1 MRPGAS
7 GWDDAE
13 VITRPCSPA
22 ARVLSSL
29 GAHAAPVSRVHSVLA
44 SGLVGCALLGC
55 VLLGC
60 GSASAGGKAKAEA
73 DANKDEFAVSGSA
86 WTMDQEGGENA
97 DASGAPQS
105 PKTAKSSSGAQ
116 SASNKSRA
124 GEAALLGARHDV
136 SLGKGAP
143 TPCKCLAVVVG
154 PTNTPGLSWSSTPPT
169 LDGASQLVI
178 ALGSE
183 DVSCDE
189 AASAA
194 SYMGYGVE
202 GSNVVVQVEA
212 AKPGRPIT
220 HGAIIPKPAAG
231 GQVLIQGSGSVPY
244 GKGPAGEARCT
255 VGTMPKSGATKLP
268 AAKPGAT
275 K

>member
-1 MRPGAS
+1 LRPSGW

-13 VITRPCSPA
+13 VMTRLCSPA
-22 ARVLSSL
+22 ARVLSS
-29 GAHAAPVSRVHSVLA
+29 VRVHSAPASSVRSALA
-44 SGLVGCALLGC
+44 SGLVGCA
-55 VLLGC
+55 LLGC

-73 DANKDEFAVSGSA
+73 DTDKDAFAVSGSA
-86 WTMDQEGGENA
+86 WTMDQEGSGNS
-97 DASGAPQS
+97 DAPGAPQS
-105 PKTAKSSSGAQ
+105 PKTAKTSNTTP
-116 SASNKSRA
+116 SAGQKSRT
-124 GEAALLGARHDV
+124 GEPALLGARHDV

-255 VGTMPKSGATKLP
+255 VGTMPKSGAAKLPAAKLP
-268 AAKPGAT
+268 AAKPPAT